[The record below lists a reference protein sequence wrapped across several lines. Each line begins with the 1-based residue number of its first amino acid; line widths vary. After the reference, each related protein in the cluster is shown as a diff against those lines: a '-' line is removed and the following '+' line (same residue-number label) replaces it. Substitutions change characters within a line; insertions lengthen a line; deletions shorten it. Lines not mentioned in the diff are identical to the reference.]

1 MTISNALAVPI
12 RTYCIAQETLLHVIW
27 QPGWERGFG
36 EDWVHVYVWLSLF
49 TIHLK
54 LSQRC

>member
-1 MTISNALAVPI
+1 MTISNAVAVPI
-12 RTYCIAQETLLHVIW
+12 RTYCIAQGTLLHVIW
-27 QPGWERGFG
+27 QPGWEQGFG

>member
-12 RTYCIAQETLLHVIW
+12 RTCCIAQGTLLCVMW

-49 TIHLK
+49 TVNLK
-54 LSQRC
+54 L

>member
-12 RTYCIAQETLLHVIW
+12 RTCCIAQGTLLCVMW

-49 TIHLK
+49 TVNLK
-54 LSQRC
+54 LSQHC